1 LLSYPCGDSKLL
13 HDHDEFTV
21 QVGRGGLASAVQLA
35 MDMELADLSPHPPFQ
50 MAMEIG

>member
-13 HDHDEFTV
+13 HGHDEFTV